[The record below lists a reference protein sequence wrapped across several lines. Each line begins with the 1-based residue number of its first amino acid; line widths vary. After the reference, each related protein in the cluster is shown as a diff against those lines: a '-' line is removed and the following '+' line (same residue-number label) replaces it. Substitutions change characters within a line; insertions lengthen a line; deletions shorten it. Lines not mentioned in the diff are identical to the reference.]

1 MNCQD
6 INSQLLV
13 KLIRLKKTLE
23 KNLNQPES
31 FSNTRSSTHYE
42 QQPSKKVD
50 IDTQVD
56 ISFPSS
62 IHAPQIDME
71 IIEMTLIL
79 ENLKVEKKLNE
90 SENEYFRRV
99 TIQLGQING
108 MHLYYFVHKH
118 ILFSLDIEKLLSSL
132 IPFFNTNDIKFKRT
146 KQLVDRTSFVLK
158 TLINN
163 KQDKI
168 SEGRVKLY
176 IALLVGSN
184 ISFTIND
191 LSTINEQVFLI
202 QCDNDI
208 GKDFLFFFEKFDFID
223 SFWLNRI

>member
-1 MNCQD
+1 
-6 INSQLLV
+6 V

-31 FSNTRSSTHYE
+31 VSNTRSSTYYD
-42 QQPSKKVD
+42 QQPSRKVD

-56 ISFPSS
+56 IGFPSS

-71 IIEMTLIL
+71 IIEMTLIV

-90 SENEYFRRV
+90 SENECFRRV
-99 TIQLGQING
+99 TIQLGQMNG
-108 MHLYYFVHKH
+108 MSLYYFLHKH
-118 ILFSLDIEKLLSSL
+118 TRFSLDIEKLLSSL

-168 SEGRVKLY
+168 TEGRVKLY

-191 LSTINEQVFLI
+191 ISTINEQVFLI
-202 QCDNDI
+202 RCDNDI
-208 GKDFLFFFEKFDFID
+208 GKDSFFFGKFDLID
-223 SFWLNRI
+223 SFLVE

>member
-1 MNCQD
+1 
-6 INSQLLV
+6 
-13 KLIRLKKTLE
+13 
-23 KNLNQPES
+23 
-31 FSNTRSSTHYE
+31 
-42 QQPSKKVD
+42 
-50 IDTQVD
+50 
-56 ISFPSS
+56 
-62 IHAPQIDME
+62 
-71 IIEMTLIL
+71 MTLIL
-79 ENLKVEKKLNE
+79 ENFKVEKKLNE

-99 TIQLGQING
+99 TIQLGHMNG
-108 MHLYYFVHKH
+108 MNLYYFLHKH
-118 ILFSLDIEKLLSSL
+118 TLFSLDIEKLLSSL

-168 SEGRVKLY
+168 TDGRVKLY

-191 LSTINEQVFLI
+191 LSTNNEQVFLI

-208 GKDFLFFFEKFDFID
+208 GKD
-223 SFWLNRI
+223 SFCSSKNSI